1 MGRYTGPAWRQSR
14 REKIDLF
21 PRSSLGSKSKFAE
34 RADVAPGMHGA
45 NNRQKLSN
53 YGIQLR
59 EKQKVKHIYGV
70 YEKQFRNYYEKAAK
84 SKGVTGVTLLVL
96 LERRLDNVI
105 YRMGIVNSR
114 RQARQAVSHGHVQ
127 VNGRKTDVPSYQ
139 VSLNDVVTMVTSDK
153 MKETFKKAFEQ
164 HRDTD
169 STNWLTV
176 DAENL
181 KATVK
186 KLPERS
192 DVHMPIQ
199 EQLIVELYSK

>member
-21 PRSSLGSKSKFAE
+21 PRSSLGAKSKFAE
-34 RADVAPGMHGA
+34 RSDVPPGMHGL
-45 NNRQKLSN
+45 NRQKLSN
-53 YGIQLR
+53 YGLQLR

-84 SKGVTGVTLLVL
+84 SKGVTGVTLLMM

-114 RQARQAVSHGHVQ
+114 RQARQAVSHGHVMID
-127 VNGRKTDVPSYQ
+127 GRKMDVPSYQ
-139 VSLNDVVTMVTSDK
+139 VRLGEIVTVVGSDK
-153 MKETFKKAFEQ
+153 MNETFKKAYEL
-164 HRDTD
+164 HKDTD
-169 STNWLTV
+169 TTVWLTV
-176 DAENL
+176 DIENL

-192 DVHMPIQ
+192 DIQMPIQ

>member
-34 RADVAPGMHGA
+34 RADVPPGMHQQG
-45 NNRQKLSN
+45 RQKLSN
-53 YGIQLR
+53 YGLQLR
-59 EKQKVKHIYGV
+59 EKQKVKRIYGV
-70 YEKQFRNYYEKAAK
+70 FEKQFRNYYEKA
-84 SKGVTGVTLLVL
+84 STMKGVTGVTLLMM

-105 YRMGIVNSR
+105 YRMGVVNSR
-114 RQARQAVSHGHVQ
+114 RQARQACTHGHIQ
-127 VNGRKTDVPSYQ
+127 VNGKKVDVPSYQ
-139 VSLNDVVTMVTSDK
+139 ISQGDVVTLACTEK
-153 MKETFKKAFEQ
+153 MKEAFKKAYEL
-164 HRDTD
+164 HKDTD
-169 STNWLTV
+169 PANWLTV

-192 DVHMPIQ
+192 DIQMPIQ

>member
-1 MGRYTGPAWRQSR
+1 MGRYTGPAWRLSR

-21 PRSSLGSKSKFAE
+21 PRSSLGSKSKFQE
-34 RADVAPGMHGA
+34 RSDVPPGMHGL
-45 NNRQKLSN
+45 NRQKLSN
-53 YGIQLR
+53 YGLQLR
-59 EKQKVKHIYGV
+59 EKQKVKRIYGV

-114 RQARQAVSHGHVQ
+114 RQSRQAVSHGHVQ
-127 VNGRKTDVPSYQ
+127 VNGRKTDVPSFQ
-139 VSLNDVVTMVTSDK
+139 VGINDVITIHTGDK

-169 STNWLTV
+169 ATNWLTV
-176 DAENL
+176 DIENF

-186 KLPERS
+186 KLPERT

>member
-21 PRSSLGSKSKFAE
+21 PRSSMGSKTKFAE
-34 RADVAPGMHGA
+34 RADVPPGMHGQ
-45 NNRQKLSN
+45 NRQKLSN
-53 YGIQLR
+53 YGLQLR
-59 EKQKVKHIYGV
+59 EKQKVKHVYGV

-84 SKGVTGVTLLVL
+84 SKGVTGVTLLMF

-105 YRMGIVNSR
+105 YRMGVVNSR
-114 RQARQAVSHGHVQ
+114 RQARQSVSHGHVQ
-127 VNGRKTDVPSYQ
+127 VNGRKVSVPPYQINVGDVIT
-139 VSLNDVVTMVTSDK
+139 LAASDK
-153 MKETFKKAFEQ
+153 MKEMFKKAYDQ
-164 HRDTD
+164 HKDTD
-169 STNWLTV
+169 ATQWLTV
-176 DAENL
+176 DIENF

-192 DVHMPIQ
+192 DVQMPIQ

>member
-1 MGRYTGPAWRQSR
+1 MGRYTGPAWRLSR

-34 RADVAPGMHGA
+34 RSETPPGMHGQA
-45 NNRQKLSN
+45 RQKLSD
-53 YGIQLR
+53 YGLQLR
-59 EKQKVKHIYGV
+59 EKQKVKRIYGV
-70 YEKQFRNYYEKAAK
+70 LEKQFRNYYQKASKA
-84 SKGVTGVTLLVL
+84 KGVTGVTLLML

-114 RQARQAVSHGHVQ
+114 RQARQAVSHGHIQ
-127 VNGRKTDVPSYQ
+127 VNGKKVDIPSYQ
-139 VSLNDVVTMVTSDK
+139 IALGDVVTVVGSDK
-153 MKETFKKAFEQ
+153 MREVFKTGFEKNK
-164 HRDTD
+164 DVD
-169 STNWLTV
+169 SAEWLTV
-176 DAENL
+176 DSENL

-192 DVHMPIQ
+192 DIRIPIQ

>member
-21 PRSSLGSKSKFAE
+21 PRSSMGSKTKFAE
-34 RADVAPGMHGA
+34 RADVPPGMHGQ
-45 NNRQKLSN
+45 NRQKLSN
-53 YGIQLR
+53 YGLQLR
-59 EKQKVKHIYGV
+59 EKQKVKHVYGV

-84 SKGVTGVTLLVL
+84 SKGVTGVTLLMF

-105 YRMGIVNSR
+105 YRMGVVNSR
-114 RQARQAVSHGHVQ
+114 RQARQSVSHGHVQ
-127 VNGRKTDVPSYQ
+127 VNGRKVSVPSYQ
-139 VSLNDVVTMVTSDK
+139 INVGDVITLAASDK
-153 MKETFKKAFEQ
+153 MKEMFKKAYDQ
-164 HRDTD
+164 HKDTD
-169 STNWLTV
+169 ATQWLTV
-176 DAENL
+176 DIENF

-192 DVHMPIQ
+192 DVQMPIQ